1 MQLNFE
7 DWGLVPYDVALRK
20 QEDLFNRK
28 VEQKLLSQGE
38 ISEDFIVCTHPVSY
52 THLRAHET

>member
-1 MQLNFE
+1 MMQLNFE

-28 VEQKLLSQGE
+28 VEQKLLSQG
-38 ISEDFIVCTHPVSY
+38 
-52 THLRAHET
+52 